1 MDAIRRL
8 RAEGLSLDECRRLV
22 AAWLRGMIQVAA
34 GDELAVD
41 VLVEA
46 RAWLA
51 AERERADFG
60 VCWWYL
66 GWPPHVRRALLG
78 AYRRGELLQYL
89 RVWVR
94 VAGLRTVAGL
104 RRR

>member
-8 RAEGLSLDECRRLV
+8 RVEGLSLDECRRLV
-22 AAWLRGMIQVAA
+22 AAWLRGMIVVAA
-34 GDELAVD
+34 GDEFAVP

-60 VCWWYL
+60 VCHWYL
-66 GWPPHVRRALLG
+66 GWPVHVRRAMLG
-78 AYRRGELLQYL
+78 AYRRGELHQYL
-89 RVWVR
+89 LMWVR